1 MKVTVIK
8 MAWRNIWRNKTRTVI
23 TMLSIMLAFV
33 LALFTRSM
41 QKGSYANMIS
51 NAVKLSTG
59 YVQIHKNGYWE
70 DKSLNNTFIYDS
82 SFTKKIR
89 KNKNIA
95 FYIPRLESFALVSSG
110 KKTKGSF
117 VVGTI
122 PQKEIELYD
131 YPSKIIKG
139 RYITNNDSTIVI
151 GYKLARYLNV
161 DVGDT
166 VVLLGQGYHGITA
179 AWQFPVS
186 GLINLPIDEMNRQ
199 IVIMPLKLAG
209 FFYGTENRVTSVS
222 LMLKDENKTKETAT
236 ELAKTLGKNY
246 EAMTWQELNP
256 EMVQAIETDNMGGKI
271 MLAILYMII
280 GFGVF
285 GTVMMMTLERRKEFA
300 VMISVGMRKTVLLS
314 MLSWETIIIGIVSSI
329 LGFLIIFPVIYYLH
343 FHPIPLTGEIAESL
357 RRFGVEPILPF
368 SVKSEIFLNQFANVS
383 VIVILAAIYPL
394 VSVLKFNV
402 IKGLRG

>member
-1 MKVTVIK
+1 
-8 MAWRNIWRNKTRTVI
+8 
-23 TMLSIMLAFV
+23 
-33 LALFTRSM
+33 
-41 QKGSYANMIS
+41 
-51 NAVKLSTG
+51 
-59 YVQIHKNGYWE
+59 
-70 DKSLNNTFIYDS
+70 
-82 SFTKKIR
+82 
-89 KNKNIA
+89 
-95 FYIPRLESFALVSSG
+95 
-110 KKTKGSF
+110 
-117 VVGTI
+117 
-122 PQKEIELYD
+122 
-131 YPSKIIKG
+131 
-139 RYITNNDSTIVI
+139 
-151 GYKLARYLNV
+151 
-161 DVGDT
+161 
-166 VVLLGQGYHGITA
+166 
-179 AWQFPVS
+179 
-186 GLINLPIDEMNRQ
+186 
-199 IVIMPLKLAG
+199 
-209 FFYGTENRVTSVS
+209 
-222 LMLKDENKTKETAT
+222 
-236 ELAKTLGKNY
+236 
-246 EAMTWQELNP
+246 MTWQELNP

-343 FHPIPLTGEIAESL
+343 LHPIPLTGEIAESL

>member
-70 DKSLNNTFIYDS
+70 DKSLNNTFIYDF

-246 EAMTWQELNP
+246 EADCMFKNQKKG
-256 EMVQAIETDNMGGKI
+256 D
-271 MLAILYMII
+271 IL
-280 GFGVF
+280 VA
-285 GTVMMMTLERRKEFA
+285 K
-300 VMISVGMRKTVLLS
+300 K
-314 MLSWETIIIGIVSSI
+314 
-329 LGFLIIFPVIYYLH
+329 
-343 FHPIPLTGEIAESL
+343 
-357 RRFGVEPILPF
+357 
-368 SVKSEIFLNQFANVS
+368 
-383 VIVILAAIYPL
+383 
-394 VSVLKFNV
+394 
-402 IKGLRG
+402 